1 MRCLVDL
8 ATKANPRL
16 QMEENKQT
24 KEERYSLRSAALF
37 LAALGCRATSAW
49 IEQPKPLGWSTA
61 AIRMAYT
68 SCSVLLHYFHPCYNA
83 WLQAAGLL
91 LCCLWLEELQ
101 PRSAESSLNSTS

>member
-8 ATKANPRL
+8 ATKANLRL

-24 KEERYSLRSAALF
+24 KEERYSLRSATLF

-49 IEQPKPLGWSTA
+49 TEQPKPLGWSTA

-68 SCSVLLHYFHPCYNA
+68 SCSDGLHQLFSFATLLPSVLQCL
-83 WLQAAGLL
+83 AASSRAAALL
-91 LCCLWLEELQ
+91 LMAG
-101 PRSAESSLNSTS
+101 RVAA